1 MPQLFTHISW
11 LHILLFCF
19 LVVVIYYLLSFVL
32 FTPWI
37 RTIVGEHGTIRR
49 LRDHLYWPIAGVII
63 AGLLIMKS
71 PVAHG
76 FMIIVILLL
85 SWKYIREI
93 FLGAF
98 LKFSQIYQVD
108 QPYHVDGRQAKL
120 VALDVIGAKFKF
132 SAGTQFLSYSQL
144 LDSKAVALADD
155 VTSDEITF
163 RCENRGDL
171 PMTRNDMMELIFDC
185 PYVDHYHKPQIEVID
200 ENTMIVRVNTKYQ
213 VTSEKLI
220 SYFSKKKADINF
232 RITQNTF

>member
-1 MPQLFTHISW
+1 
-11 LHILLFCF
+11 
-19 LVVVIYYLLSFVL
+19 
-32 FTPWI
+32 
-37 RTIVGEHGTIRR
+37 
-49 LRDHLYWPIAGVII
+49 
-63 AGLLIMKS
+63 MKS